1 MNPKKSKITVLFLFI
16 TLAMMLFVAVIFYR
30 ATIERKLPR
39 LQTSDVNTAQRG
51 NIITKDGFSV
61 ATGQKLYKAMV
72 DTEISTPIKKSC
84 LLSFIAYT
92 AAMIQTP
99 CEKR

>member
-61 ATGQKLYKAMV
+61 ATGQKL
-72 DTEISTPIKKSC
+72 
-84 LLSFIAYT
+84 
-92 AAMIQTP
+92 
-99 CEKR
+99 